1 MSIPLP
7 VDAARSALYRRGYS
21 AVLAEASDPRFAYA
35 LYVPTPRAGT
45 PGLLVTVH
53 HTLRNFIECRDGF
66 AAFAERHHLVV
77 LAPLFPVG
85 VQGDGDPDGYKYLC
99 EGELRYDLLLHRMID
114 GLVRETGCEGG
125 RFWLQGY
132 SGGGHFAHRYLLL
145 HPERLHAVSIGAP
158 GQVTLADD
166 SVDWWGGV
174 RDLEAVFGR
183 RFDRAAL
190 QRVPVQLVVGS
201 DDTRTDEMGH
211 APGTR
216 YWRADAAF
224 AGANRIERLRTLE
237 ASLRDAGVEVS
248 FETMPGVQHNAGA
261 LPSFAAAQRFFRQ
274 QATELPRTW
283 E

>member
-1 MSIPLP
+1 MPLP
-7 VDAARSALYRRGYS
+7 VDPARRSLYRRGHT
-21 AVLAEASDPRFAYA
+21 AVFAEPSDPRFAWI

-45 PGLLVTVH
+45 PGLLVTIH
-53 HTLRNFIECRDGF
+53 HTLRNFIECRD
-66 AAFAERHHLVV
+66 AFAEFGERHHLVV

-85 VQGDGDPDGYKYLC
+85 VQGDGDPDGYKYLR

-114 GLVRETGCEGG
+114 GVARETGCDGR

-132 SGGGHFAHRYLLL
+132 SGGGHFAHRYLLV

-166 SVDWWGGV
+166 GLDWWGGV

-201 DDTRTDEMGH
+201 EDTRTEEMGH
-211 APGTR
+211 AAGTR
-216 YWRADAAF
+216 YWRADAVA

-237 ASLRDAGVEVS
+237 ASLRAAGVEVD
-248 FETMPGVQHNAGA
+248 FETMPGVPHGAGA
-261 LPSFAAAQRFFRQ
+261 APSFAAAQRFFR
-274 QATELPRTW
+274 P
-283 E
+283 